1 MSFAQAVTPQPAVL
15 VKDPET
21 GISLVKV
28 VRHFDFIRFTSI
40 FATNW
45 RRRIDGDELTAMN

>member
-1 MSFAQAVTPQPAVL
+1 MSFAQAVTPQPAIL

>member
-21 GISLVKV
+21 GISSVKV
-28 VRHFDFIRFTSI
+28 VRHFDFFAVQGYFGEIEIR
-40 FATNW
+40 
-45 RRRIDGDELTAMN
+45 R